1 MFFFIVG
8 LTVDYLFSDIYMCII
23 DYLLHRIIIIILN
36 LSRIVLEMTLL
47 MAKQLQCWF
56 GICNVIEVWILWNCS
71 GISIVTVY
79 HHNGFIF
86 DAIGYIHIIWIIIDT
101 LHRCFTHKLHIND
114 SDRYKSSENKIIQ
127 CTMNKTIAIVVMRM
141 HYGNFTLKMNQFH
154 QSINTMHNFN
164 KLITMVNVIQSITRQ
179 MEILIAFYEV
189 IGAISFLIS
198 YTAAIDIWIQFNLS
212 LDKTESLSFYLITC
226 SIYDLHLIML
236 IFNSIDTIVALVDRI
251 YTILVMM
258 VLINVINVISNRKLN
273 YKTTIIWFLSN
284 TNKNMAIIVIHCEKF
299 NANIYMVDKFHLIT
313 KKPNN
318 FDTAIIVIMVDV
330 VKLELV
336 LSQMITTIAEMLQ
349 FTIIIIVT
357 VRMSMEIIIIVLNL
371 LSLQLFHG
379 IRNGMMYVVNI
390 LIKVSILASFSDA
403 LSEFEFDYNGYDN
416 TSYTTIV
423 ITNTYKIDSVAFVI
437 GFCLAAIYFMKQL
450 KHGSVNIVHDCKH
463 QNLNL

>member
-8 LTVDYLFSDIYMCII
+8 LTVDYLFSDVYVCII

-36 LSRIVLEMTLL
+36 LTRIVLEVTLL
-47 MAKQLQCWF
+47 MAKQLQGWF

-71 GISIVTVY
+71 WRYYYCLSSY

-164 KLITMVNVIQSITRQ
+164 KFITMIKVIQSIARQ
-179 MEILIAFYEV
+179 MEILVAFDEV
-189 IGAISFLIS
+189 IGAISFMIS
-198 YTAAIDIWIQFNLS
+198 YIAVIDIRIQFNLS
-212 LDKTESLSFYLITC
+212 LDKTDSLSLYLITC

-236 IFNSIDTIVALVDRI
+236 IFNLIDTIIAPVDGI
-251 YTILVMM
+251 YTILIMM
-258 VLINVINVISNRKLN
+258 VLINVMNVILNRKLN
-273 YKTTIIWFLSN
+273 YKTRIIWFLSSRN
-284 TNKNMAIIVIHCEKF
+284 ENMAIIVIPCKKF
-299 NANIYMVDKFHLIT
+299 SANIYMVDKFHSIT
-313 KKPNN
+313 KTPNH
-318 FDTAIIVIMVDV
+318 FDTAIIVINVVDV
-330 VKLELV
+330 FELQLV
-336 LSQMITTIAEMLQ
+336 LSQMSTIIAEMLQ
-349 FTIIIIVT
+349 FIIIITVT
-357 VRMSMEIIIIVLNL
+357 VMMSMEIIIVVLNL

-390 LIKVSILASFSDA
+390 LIKISILASFSDA
-403 LSEFEFDYNGYDN
+403 LAEFEFDYNAYGN
-416 TSYTTIV
+416 TSCTTIA
-423 ITNTYKIDSVAFVI
+423 ITNTYKIDGAAFVI
-437 GFCLAAIYFMKQL
+437 GFGLAAIY
-450 KHGSVNIVHDCKH
+450 
-463 QNLNL
+463 